1 MSTPTEL
8 DFMNQ
13 IIVDENGWHL
23 REDAPDNIKKQ
34 YEEWEK
40 ENLMY
45 KEVSTEQWIL
55 LFYGHLRGD
64 VMKKN

>member
-1 MSTPTEL
+1 MSTPTEP
-8 DFMNQ
+8 DFMDC

-23 REDAPDNIKKQ
+23 REDSPDHIKKQ

-64 VMKKN
+64 AMKKK